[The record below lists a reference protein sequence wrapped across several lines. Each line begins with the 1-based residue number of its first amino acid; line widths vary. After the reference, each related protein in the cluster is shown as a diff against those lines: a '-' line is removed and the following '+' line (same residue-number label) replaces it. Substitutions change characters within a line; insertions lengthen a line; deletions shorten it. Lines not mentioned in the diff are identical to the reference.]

1 MLAAVVFVPSA
12 PLLVPE
18 LAGPAAFDTE
28 PVRRAALDA
37 VAGALGVDRWV
48 AVGTADGSTA
58 GLVGEPLRGTFAR
71 FGVDVPVTID
81 SAITDV
87 VTTDVA
93 ATDVAVTDPL
103 PRMSLSALIAGWIAE
118 RMSLGPLSV
127 CSVGSATPPAEC
139 VAVGTRLA
147 ARLDEGSDAVGV
159 LVVGD
164 GSTALTDKAPGGG
177 RRESAVALN
186 DAIVAALG
194 SADTD
199 TLMALDPAKCDA
211 EGVGGRVAWQVAA
224 GLVGDRSVRAVPDFA
239 DAPFGVGYVVV
250 TWTVD
255 DGEHVR

>member
-18 LAGPAAFDTE
+18 LAGPAASDTG

-37 VAGALGVDRWV
+37 VAGALGIDRWM

-87 VTTDVA
+87 
-93 ATDVAVTDPL
+93 ATADVAVTDPL

-239 DAPFGVGYVVV
+239 DAPFGVGYVVA

-255 DGEHVR
+255 DGEHAR

>member
-18 LAGPAAFDTE
+18 LAGPAASDTE

-37 VAGALGVDRWV
+37 VAGALGIDRWV
-48 AVGTADGSTA
+48 AIGTADESTA
-58 GLVGEPLRGTFAR
+58 GLVDEPLRGTFAR

-87 VTTDVA
+87 AV
-93 ATDVAVTDPL
+93 TDVAVTDPL
-103 PRMSLSALIAGWIAE
+103 RRMSLSALIAGWIAE
-118 RMSLGPLSV
+118 RMSLGRVSV

-177 RRESAVALN
+177 RRESAVTLN
-186 DAIVAALG
+186 DTIVAALG

-199 TLMALDPAKCDA
+199 TLVALDPAKCDA
-211 EGVGGRVAWQVAA
+211 EGVGGRVAWQVTA
-224 GLVGDRSVRAVPDFA
+224 GLVGDRPVRAVPDFA
-239 DAPFGVGYVVV
+239 DAPFGVGYVVA

-255 DGEHVR
+255 DGEHAR

>member
-18 LAGPAAFDTE
+18 LAGPAASDTE

-37 VAGALGVDRWV
+37 VAGALGIDRWV
-48 AVGTADGSTA
+48 AVGTADEATA

-87 VTTDVA
+87 
-93 ATDVAVTDPL
+93 ATTDPL
-103 PRMSLSALIAGWIAE
+103 RRMSLSALIAGWIAE

-127 CSVGSATPPAEC
+127 CSVGSATPSAEC

-199 TLMALDPAKCDA
+199 TLVALDPAKCDA

-239 DAPFGVGYVVV
+239 DAPFGVGYVVA

-255 DGEHVR
+255 DGEHAR

>member
-18 LAGPAAFDTE
+18 LAGPAASDTE

-37 VAGALGVDRWV
+37 VAGALGIDRWV
-48 AVGTADGSTA
+48 AIGTADEATA

-81 SAITDV
+81 SSF
-87 VTTDVA
+87 
-93 ATDVAVTDPL
+93 TDPL
-103 PRMSLSALIAGWIAE
+103 RRMSLSALIAGWIAE

-186 DAIVAALG
+186 DTIVAALG

-199 TLMALDPAKCDA
+199 TLVALDPAKCDA

-239 DAPFGVGYVVV
+239 DAPFGVGYVVA

-255 DGEHVR
+255 DGEHA

>member
-18 LAGPAAFDTE
+18 LAGPAASDTE

-37 VAGALGVDRWV
+37 VAGALGIDRWV
-48 AVGTADGSTA
+48 AVGTADEATA

-87 VTTDVA
+87 
-93 ATDVAVTDPL
+93 ATTDPL
-103 PRMSLSALIAGWIAE
+103 RRMSLSALIAGWIAE

-199 TLMALDPAKCDA
+199 TLVALDPAKCDA

-239 DAPFGVGYVVV
+239 DAPFGVGYVVA

-255 DGEHVR
+255 DGEHAR